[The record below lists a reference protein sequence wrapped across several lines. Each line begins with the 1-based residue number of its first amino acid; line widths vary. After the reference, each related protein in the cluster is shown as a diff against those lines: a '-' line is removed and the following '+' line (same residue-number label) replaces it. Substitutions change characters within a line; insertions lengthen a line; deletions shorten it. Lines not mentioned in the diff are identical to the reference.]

1 MRYGR
6 CAERLSSPRRG
17 RCTMR
22 AFAWGSTHALLSA
35 RGGLPASPCATARR
49 HLNRASRSAG
59 ERTPPALRPT
69 PGDHAAAVSLFRIR
83 GHGAFER
90 SLRTLEVHPSP
101 AIARVDRRPRLRDKR
116 GIRMAAAFR
125 FLVEPAMI
133 GGSSRSTRAGT
144 RCRVSARDRL
154 TGGRDDAHQKPSLQ
168 NTTRDPVNVR
178 MPGLHAGRCDY
189 ARRGAPS
196 LRKSGKYSRLSGEGM
211 VGLVCS
217 EFDEF
222 ADAPRAWTGATC
234 PSRPRASRGA
244 CARSNRAR
252 SC

>member
-22 AFAWGSTHALLSA
+22 AFAWGRTHALLSA
-35 RGGLPASPCATARR
+35 RGGLPASPCATTRR
-49 HLNRASRSAG
+49 HLNRIPTCWRTNATRASTDTWGSRSSG
-59 ERTPPALRPT
+59 IPFPYTRSRCVRTIVAHARSPPVASDRAC
-69 PGDHAAAVSLFRIR
+69 GSQAAV
-83 GHGAFER
+83 
-90 SLRTLEVHPSP
+90 
-101 AIARVDRRPRLRDKR
+101 ARQARF
-116 GIRMAAAFR
+116 RMAAAFR

-154 TGGRDDAHQKPSLQ
+154 IGGRDDAHRKPSFQ
-168 NTTRDPVNVR
+168 NTTRDPVHVR

-196 LRKSGKYSRLSGEGM
+196 LRKSGK
-211 VGLVCS
+211 
-217 EFDEF
+217 
-222 ADAPRAWTGATC
+222 
-234 PSRPRASRGA
+234 
-244 CARSNRAR
+244 
-252 SC
+252 